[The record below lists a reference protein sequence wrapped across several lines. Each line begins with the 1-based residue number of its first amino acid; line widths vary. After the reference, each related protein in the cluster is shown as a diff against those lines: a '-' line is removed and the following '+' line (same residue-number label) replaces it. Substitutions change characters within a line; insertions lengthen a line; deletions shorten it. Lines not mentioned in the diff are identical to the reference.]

1 MLSCYS
7 VRTLRP
13 VRTLLSARDRQS
25 QELFNRATAVCTY
38 TENFGPEILT
48 IEATD
53 SRSSTPKGIFNKST
67 SL

>member
-13 VRTLLSARDRQS
+13 VRTLLLARDRQS
-25 QELFNRATAVCTY
+25 QELFNRATAVYIY
-38 TENFGPEILT
+38 TENFGPEIPT

-53 SRSSTPKGIFNKST
+53 SKSSTPKGIFNKST